1 MHSPWY
7 QTTCNS
13 EWSPI
18 LHLGDKS
25 WSPLDGTLAR
35 HSSRPPAES
44 NFELHMHALKKEM
57 ANHSSVLAWRIPGT
71 GEPDGLPSMGSHRVG
86 HDWSDLAGAAAVS
99 LNFSCGILWVV
110 HAPCPVHFILGLLD
124 LGKSLTEWTEL
135 LYTGGKLRIG
145 ILQKTDRVV
154 SGAKRSS
161 WSSSGTGTFSWEQM
175 WLFSGLEDPDSD
187 PGSAPLLAVWPWPAH
202 FTSLCLNVLIC
213 RMWFRKSAFVFKK
226 IESILMEWEAL
237 WHMLVIVE
245 ADLTLIA
252 FPSLLG
258 SSGS

>member
-13 EWSPI
+13 EGSPV

-25 WSPLDGTLAR
+25 WSPLDGTVAR

-71 GEPDGLPSMGSHRVG
+71 EEPDGLPSMGSHSRTRLKRL
-86 HDWSDLAGAAAVS
+86 SRSTAVS
-99 LNFSCGILWVV
+99 LNFSCGSLWVV
-110 HAPCPVHFILGLLD
+110 HASSPVHFILGLLD
-124 LGKSLTEWTEL
+124 LGKSLTEWIEL
-135 LYTGGKLRIG
+135 LYTGGKLQIG

-161 WSSSGTGTFSWEQM
+161 RSSSGTGTFSWEQM

-202 FTSLCLNVLIC
+202 FISLCLNVLIY

-237 WHMLVIVE
+237 WHMLVRDE